1 MKEDKSFCEREGTE
15 CRTTTRSC
23 KNSWKEVNNLNT
35 YMYFCCGQC
44 QVKTV
49 CGDQITAHQL
59 IRAGLIHVGYDCI
72 IKTDDF
78 TILPHNPI

>member
-1 MKEDKSFCEREGTE
+1 
-15 CRTTTRSC
+15 
-23 KNSWKEVNNLNT
+23 
-35 YMYFCCGQC
+35 MYFCCGQC